1 MVTWFAD
8 SLRRRRARA
17 AQDARGPLARYY
29 REPAPADST
38 PAGDLAVLALD
49 LECTSLDLDSA
60 DILSIGWVPVQER
73 RILLGRGR
81 RVVVNPG
88 REVGPNVTVHGLT
101 DDVVAAGAP
110 LPEAVEQMLH
120 ACTGRVLV
128 AHHATIETTLL
139 SRACE
144 LLYGAPFV
152 PPVIDTL
159 ALQRRIL
166 GWNRGDQE
174 NTGLNLAAARGRY
187 GLPRYAAHD
196 ALTDAIACAELFL
209 AQLSHWGTSGG
220 PTLRT
225 LRLR

>member
-8 SLRRRRARA
+8 SLHRRRARA
-17 AQDARGPLARYY
+17 AQDARGALARYY
-29 REPAPADST
+29 REPVPSDST

-60 DILSIGWVPVQER
+60 DILSIGWVPVQAR
-73 RILLGRGR
+73 RILLGRSG

-88 REVGPNVTVHGLT
+88 RDVGSNVAVHGLT
-101 DDVVAAGAP
+101 DDVVAAGVP
-110 LPEAVEQMLH
+110 LAEAIDQMLH
-120 ACTGRVLV
+120 ACGGRVLV
-128 AHHATIETTLL
+128 AHYATIETTLL

-144 LLYGAPFV
+144 LLYGAPFL

-166 GWNRGDQE
+166 GWNRGDPDSA
-174 NTGLNLAAARGRY
+174 GLNLAAVRGRY

-209 AQLSHWGTSGG
+209 AQLSHWGTSVT
-220 PTLRT
+220 PNLRT